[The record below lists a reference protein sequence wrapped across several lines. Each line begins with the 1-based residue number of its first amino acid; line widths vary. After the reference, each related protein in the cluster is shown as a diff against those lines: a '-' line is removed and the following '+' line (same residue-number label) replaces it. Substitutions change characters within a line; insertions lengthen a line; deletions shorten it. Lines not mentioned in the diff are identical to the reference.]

1 MQMSYPFEKL
11 FHQALDVLAFKSDFA
26 VYYAVEIV
34 IDKLEY
40 QVYWP
45 SVLVLL
51 MSYNKWN
58 LKTIAVLTL
67 WYDYVFEFDD
77 VLMVKGFEDLNLSE
91 SRNRELILS

>member
-40 QVYWP
+40 QVY
-45 SVLVLL
+45 
-51 MSYNKWN
+51 
-58 LKTIAVLTL
+58 
-67 WYDYVFEFDD
+67 
-77 VLMVKGFEDLNLSE
+77 
-91 SRNRELILS
+91 